1 MCSLNFH
8 SSLWIPKSFLRLLDV
23 GYTSRLLWSLIT
35 KKWSR
40 INHFELNHNVL
51 YELPFF
57 TLTTSDSQKFLKI
70 SEGWLHQSFQ
80 SVKES
85 DH

>member
-8 SSLWIPKSFLRLLDV
+8 SSLWIPKSFLRLLEV
-23 GYTSRLLWSLIT
+23 GYTSRFSLLWSLIT
-35 KKWSR
+35 KKRSR

-51 YELPFF
+51 YDLPFF
-57 TLTTSDSQKFLKI
+57 TLDSQKFLKI
-70 SEGWLHQSFQ
+70 SGGWLHQSFQ
-80 SVKES
+80 SVTES